1 MAINDHHATVSAVV
15 WLALCVPA
23 APAGAGALRATFAVG
38 KGIYVT
44 GEPVMLEASLVNAGR
59 VDMAAY
65 IPDQDQAGWTFTVT
79 REGEARRLEPARQ
92 GASGGLTPATV
103 LKPGQRKV
111 VRKILNRAIP
121 LDRPGD
127 YTVSCRLA
135 LLSAERVPD
144 RPAQAPVAVT
154 LEGTVRFRVRA
165 AEEGDLDG
173 VIKRTAL
180 QLRERD
186 PAVRGRACDLLGAIP
201 SRAAAKHLATALND
215 AREAVRIRA
224 VKALEGL
231 GAPLGAEGLLKALGN
246 QSSSVREAAVYALGR
261 TKARGAADPLRA
273 ALADAKASVRF
284 AAMYALVAVEGKAA
298 VTSLKPML
306 NDADA
311 DVRRSASQ
319 LLRGLE
325 KR

>member
-186 PAVRGRACDLLGAIP
+186 PAVRGQACDLLGAIP

-224 VKALEGL
+224 V
-231 GAPLGAEGLLKALGN
+231 KALGN